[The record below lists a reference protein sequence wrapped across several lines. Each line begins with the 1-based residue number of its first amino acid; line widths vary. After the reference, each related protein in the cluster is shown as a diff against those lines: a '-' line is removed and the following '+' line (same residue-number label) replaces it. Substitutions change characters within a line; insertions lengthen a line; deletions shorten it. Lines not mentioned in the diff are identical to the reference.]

1 MKKSA
6 FFSFFAIV
14 TAIYSQAQNPFELGA
29 EYMRSLGQ
37 GYNNTIGAVRGETF
51 RNKSSFSI
59 GLTYHFSSAKSY
71 SVSKGFGM
79 YAGYRYA
86 FGKIPDGNDPFLGA
100 RLMFSFENFE
110 GKTSLNSL
118 MFTPVAEAGYH
129 FIFAKNFFA
138 APAFGFGYTIKITK
152 EYNSLDED
160 EGKRFIPMVS
170 AGYRF

>member
-1 MKKSA
+1 MKKL
-6 FFSFFAIV
+6 FLAIFCFGSGLI
-14 TAIYSQAQNPFELGA
+14 TYAQNPFELGA
-29 EYMRSLGQ
+29 EYMRSLGK
-37 GYNNTIGAVRGETF
+37 GYNNTIAAARGETF

-86 FGKIPDGNDPFLGA
+86 FSNTLEGNNPFLGA
-100 RLMFSFENFE
+100 RVMFSFENFE

-118 MFTPVAEAGYH
+118 LFTPMAEAGYH

-138 APAFGFGYTIKITK
+138 APAFGFGYTIKLTK